1 MSEKYKNSLC
11 GIPCRKNVTN
21 KNSEIYICPYCGSEV
36 EVSDG
41 NCWHC
46 PNCGMGE
53 CGISEDM
60 VVDEN
65 TRLIV
70 KLFGPAEGLERIR
83 AFLER
88 IGYPKDHIEEK
99 ARELWNEW
107 LASGHWWPPSRKDL
121 LLFLEGEV

>member
-1 MSEKYKNSLC
+1 LNIIKKEFSSHSMGTKQQKY
-11 GIPCRKNVTN
+11 

-70 KLFGPAEGLERIR
+70 KLFGP
-83 AFLER
+83 
-88 IGYPKDHIEEK
+88 PQ
-99 ARELWNEW
+99 
-107 LASGHWWPPSRKDL
+107 
-121 LLFLEGEV
+121 EGE